1 MKAIDNDTTN
11 QTSIELQETSHGE
24 QKNSDTKSCSTDD
37 TNKTEIDID
46 TRPHVEKIYIE
57 QTTLAEEKKEP
68 TPASDV
74 DVNDTIVENETW
86 RKSDPVSFPVSKKYQ
101 TCCNSCL
108 RLCFHSLVDVDDLIL
123 RQERQNIHLLMQE
136 GEEIETSCDKK
147 LEHVMDCSMGI
158 CCKKPKSCCS
168 HGESCWKHP
177 VMVWGYRGWQFMFVL
192 IGAFLF
198 VRADIGS
205 LLCDDSTFFNSTTGQ
220 NFRCPAVQEQ
230 LRNSN
235 YTNGYA
241 GMIKTMKALEESNL
255 EFIPGMTFSEYFNTS
270 NIDSETGYPERY
282 ENFLQWH
289 ALTSSP
295 IPWLLVLVYIFC
307 LMIVMPVS
315 MFLVFGMQFQKDDPT
330 EIMFP
335 PLLETKDTDEEENMF
350 PPLLET
356 KDTDEENVEEV
367 DMELG
372 IEKTLQSFHF
382 VRPKKLVLQSSLW
395 GSMVMFVFWF
405 FVIPFAPFVVLMGM
419 SLGPVVSILL
429 VGLFVQIHNATTL
442 ANILVQLYSIGKLS
456 SEQQQAQFEQWK
468 HFYKTT
474 VGALHIW
481 SWRMTPIIGSLLLVL
496 GSSLLGD
503 LVQSIFLYTSIISE
517 PDIPESDRMEIFRKV
532 SSSTLQ
538 YVVLVTIVLLIITSA
553 IAMVSVRYKRLH
565 LLVATLR
572 LPKHRL
578 EDFEIIQKCNAAV
591 TIFDVPI
598 TAKTVIALLR
608 LLFIQTV
615 LVALASAGS

>member
-1 MKAIDNDTTN
+1 
-11 QTSIELQETSHGE
+11 
-24 QKNSDTKSCSTDD
+24 
-37 TNKTEIDID
+37 
-46 TRPHVEKIYIE
+46 
-57 QTTLAEEKKEP
+57 
-68 TPASDV
+68 
-74 DVNDTIVENETW
+74 
-86 RKSDPVSFPVSKKYQ
+86 
-101 TCCNSCL
+101 
-108 RLCFHSLVDVDDLIL
+108 
-123 RQERQNIHLLMQE
+123 
-136 GEEIETSCDKK
+136 
-147 LEHVMDCSMGI
+147 
-158 CCKKPKSCCS
+158 
-168 HGESCWKHP
+168 
-177 VMVWGYRGWQFMFVL
+177 
-192 IGAFLF
+192 
-198 VRADIGS
+198 
-205 LLCDDSTFFNSTTGQ
+205 
-220 NFRCPAVQEQ
+220 
-230 LRNSN
+230 
-235 YTNGYA
+235 
-241 GMIKTMKALEESNL
+241 
-255 EFIPGMTFSEYFNTS
+255 
-270 NIDSETGYPERY
+270 
-282 ENFLQWH
+282 
-289 ALTSSP
+289 
-295 IPWLLVLVYIFC
+295 
-307 LMIVMPVS
+307 
-315 MFLVFGMQFQKDDPT
+315 
-330 EIMFP
+330 
-335 PLLETKDTDEEENMF
+335 
-350 PPLLET
+350 
-356 KDTDEENVEEV
+356 
-367 DMELG
+367 
-372 IEKTLQSFHF
+372 
-382 VRPKKLVLQSSLW
+382 
-395 GSMVMFVFWF
+395 
-405 FVIPFAPFVVLMGM
+405 M